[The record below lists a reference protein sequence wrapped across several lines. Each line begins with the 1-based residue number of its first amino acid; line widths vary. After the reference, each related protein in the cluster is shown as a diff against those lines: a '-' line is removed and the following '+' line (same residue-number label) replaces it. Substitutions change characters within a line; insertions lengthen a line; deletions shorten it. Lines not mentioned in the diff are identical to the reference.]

1 MHYTGCARCVLYV
14 HYTGCAHC
22 VLYVHYTLCTT
33 LGVHNCTCV
42 CTEHATN
49 AEHFPQGL
57 LTTGSRLLT
66 TPARHSRLTT
76 WPNWFHPIWR
86 SAPSIFY
93 GLLLIAFYCWSG
105 CSSKKHP
112 QGLAEVNLG
121 LQVAISCPPIQLVP
135 GSSSDHWLLNIVSKG
150 LDSRQALKKRLSW
163 IAATF
168 KKPLMQSIGYVFSVF
183 YT

>member
-1 MHYTGCARCVLYV
+1 M

-22 VLYVHYTLCTT
+22 VLYVHWTLCTT
-33 LGVHNCTCV
+33 LGVHNCTCA

-76 WPNWFHPIWR
+76 WPDWFHPIWR

-121 LQVAISCPPIQLVP
+121 LPSGHKLFPHSTRP
-135 GSSSDHWLLNIVSKG
+135 WLLFWSLIVEHCVER
-150 LDSRQALKKRLSW
+150 SRLSPSPENRLSW
-163 IAATF
+163 IAAPF
-168 KKPLMQSIGYVFSVF
+168 KKPLMLSIRYVFSVF
-183 YT
+183 NT